1 MGEIRGS
8 SRYVY
13 LPAAVAAIGGLLFGF
28 DTAVINGAIVF
39 LKSQFG
45 LSEAQTEIAASSLLL
60 GCVVG
65 ASLAA
70 FTSDRFGRK
79 RVLLA
84 AAALFTVS
92 SLGSALPRDLVQ
104 FVIAR
109 VIGGLAIGIAST
121 LSPLYIAEISPAKS
135 RGLMVSLN
143 QLAIVIGIL
152 LSYSVNYLLTGTGPS
167 NWRWM
172 FASAAVPSLCFLI
185 ALLFIS
191 ESPRWLVQKG
201 REPDAE
207 HFLAQMVGSEAAR
220 EEINEIRAAI
230 AEESGDLLDPA
241 FRRPLVVAI
250 LIALFSQF
258 TGINTIIY
266 YGSLVFLEHVPHQTA
281 TTALWANV
289 IIGAIN
295 FIATILGMSLIDRAG
310 RKPLLM
316 SAFAGMALSLVGVA
330 AAIRFEAPA
339 ILVLIFVLT
348 YVACFAVGV
357 GTGTWVVMSEI
368 CPTRIRGRA
377 MSVATI
383 FLWCGTLLVTL
394 TFLSLVK
401 AFTAPGTFLMYALV
415 SIAAFVFVLRF
426 VPETKGRTLEEID
439 RWWRKGFFVA
449 PASRRLSGG
458 HPARRRGQG
467 LPERSRRD
475 AGLRK
480 TTRIE
485 SPAGSRLNLQ
495 AGLVTRP
502 LRVGDPDPHWLPDNR
517 RARRRYC
524 RSFIRYCAGTGSGS
538 AEPSARG
545 SDAAKFT
552 FVLEL

>member
-1 MGEIRGS
+1 MNSARPDAQAGAA
-8 SRYVY
+8 RYVY

-39 LKSQFG
+39 LKSQFRW
-45 LSEAQTEIAASSLLL
+45 SDSQTEFAASSLLL
-60 GCVVG
+60 GCVIG

-70 FTSDRFGRK
+70 LTSDRFGRK

-92 SLGSALPRDLVQ
+92 SLGSALPNNLTQ
-104 FVIAR
+104 FVVAR

-143 QLAIVIGIL
+143 QLAIVVGIL
-152 LSYSVNYLLTGTGPS
+152 LSYSVNYLLTGVGQA

-172 FASAAVPSLCFLI
+172 FASAALPSFCFLI

-201 REPDAE
+201 REREAE
-207 HFLAQMVGSEAAR
+207 HFLAQMVGSEAASTEIATIR
-220 EEINEIRAAI
+220 EAI
-230 AEESGDLLDPA
+230 SEESGNLLDPA
-241 FRRPLVVAI
+241 FSKPLVAAI

-281 TTALWANV
+281 STALWSNV
-289 IIGAIN
+289 TIGAIN
-295 FIATILGMSLIDRAG
+295 LVATMVGMSLIDRVG

-316 SAFAGMALSLVGVA
+316 SAFAGMALSLIGVS
-330 AAIRFEAPA
+330 AAIHFQASA
-339 ILVLIFVLT
+339 IVVLILVLT

-357 GTGTWVVMSEI
+357 GTGTWVLMAEI

-383 FLWCGTLLVTL
+383 FLWCGTLMVTL

-401 AFTAPGTFLMYALV
+401 ALTAAGTFLLYATV
-415 SIAAFVFVLRF
+415 SIAALLFVWRL

-439 RWWRKGFFVA
+439 RWWR
-449 PASRRLSGG
+449 
-458 HPARRRGQG
+458 AR
-467 LPERSRRD
+467 
-475 AGLRK
+475 A
-480 TTRIE
+480 T
-485 SPAGSRLNLQ
+485 
-495 AGLVTRP
+495 
-502 LRVGDPDPHWLPDNR
+502 
-517 RARRRYC
+517 
-524 RSFIRYCAGTGSGS
+524 
-538 AEPSARG
+538 
-545 SDAAKFT
+545 
-552 FVLEL
+552 